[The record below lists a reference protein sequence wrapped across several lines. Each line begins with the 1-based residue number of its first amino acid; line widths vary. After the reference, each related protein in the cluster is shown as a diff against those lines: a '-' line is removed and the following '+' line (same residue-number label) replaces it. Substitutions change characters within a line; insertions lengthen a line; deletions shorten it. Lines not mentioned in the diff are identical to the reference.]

1 MNKSYEHSEILF
13 GPIEQKQSLSLIT
26 VSFYSSFI
34 ISSFLCVC
42 VLLFFFLGESIN
54 ESGVESGL
62 GGRDGHSSA
71 A

>member
-1 MNKSYEHSEILF
+1 MNKSYERSEILF
-13 GPIEQKQSLSLIT
+13 GAIEQKQSLSLIT

-42 VLLFFFLGESIN
+42 VVFFFLGESIN

>member
-1 MNKSYEHSEILF
+1 MNKSHEHSEILF
-13 GPIEQKQSLSLIT
+13 GAIEQKQSLSLIT
-26 VSFYSSFI
+26 VSFYSSLI

-42 VLLFFFLGESIN
+42 VCLFFLGESIN